1 MADVFTSTGVLIT
14 PVVREMQIEFH
25 VLRKERETMVKAHAA
40 TAKAYKALRRS
51 VWNGDPKFV
60 PLKEKILA
68 YNAAM
73 TIIDNRM
80 GALTRAVEAA
90 HVLAK
95 DGFNARPG
103 VATMG
108 KPG

>member
-1 MADVFTSTGVLIT
+1 MPAIFTSTGVEIT
-14 PVVREMQIEFH
+14 PAVRELQDEFH
-25 VLRKERETMVKAHAA
+25 ALRKERAKMVAAHAA

-51 VWNGDPKFV
+51 VWNGDSKFV

-68 YNAAM
+68 YNAVM
-73 TIIDNRM
+73 TIIDNKM

-108 KPG
+108 KPA